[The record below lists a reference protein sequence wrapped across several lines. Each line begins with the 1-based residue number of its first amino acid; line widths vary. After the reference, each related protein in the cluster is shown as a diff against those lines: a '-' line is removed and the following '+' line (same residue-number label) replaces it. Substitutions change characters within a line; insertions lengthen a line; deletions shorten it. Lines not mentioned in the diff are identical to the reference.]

1 MGIVTVNSTPRQ
13 GHWALAIPKLRHGSH
28 FPDWLAERRKRAEQ
42 ALTTGV
48 ATCYLL
54 GVLTRRAGSSL
65 GRVVPIHGLP
75 T

>member
-1 MGIVTVNSTPRQ
+1 M
-13 GHWALAIPKLRHGSH
+13 AIPKMRHGAH
-28 FPDWLAERRKRAEQ
+28 FPDRLAERRKRAEQ
-42 ALTTGV
+42 ALNTVV